1 MHKYVTQ
8 KTTQYEMNTD
18 PKLVKEAVEVKK
30 DLTNANSKKQKLKSL
45 YQLATIYGKLKKL
58 PKK

>member
-1 MHKYVTQ
+1 MCPRKLHS
-8 KTTQYEMNTD
+8 MNTD

-45 YQLATIYGKLKKL
+45 YQLATIYGKMKKL